1 MRIVIV
7 SGIYPPDIGGPATH
21 ASDLRGELARR
32 GHEVTV
38 LTLWDGEG
46 TDHGSDVVRF
56 PRAWPWPLRLAAVS
70 GWLVRNATRYDVVY
84 ATGLQPAAVAGARLA
99 GRPVVVK
106 VVGDLA
112 WERGRRLGLTRAGF
126 DAFQDGR
133 DRFDPRVRAMRC
145 LQNLSLRGANEITA
159 PSETLRRTIEGWL
172 EGPTPVEIIA
182 NGVRT
187 PPRRSRRAAA
197 APFVYVGRLVPHK
210 RVDRIVEAVASVDG
224 ARLEILGDGPEEDRL
239 ADLVGALEVE
249 DRVTLRGATDHDEV
263 MRVVSRAAALVLAS
277 DYEGLPHVV
286 LEALACGTPVVSPPV
301 GGVREVVTD
310 GGSGLLLPDASVRSL
325 AAGIRRLV
333 DDPELA
339 AKLRT
344 GARETG
350 KTWRIGATTDGVEV
364 LLRRAA
370 AGRPQAVFVG
380 KVRVAPAPSDLDAKL
395 RVMTRHADIRLVGVG
410 RPGVRSIG
418 VTRTYAFPTVRPKLL
433 ESVLFYA
440 FAPAVGV
447 GLAAGRRRSAVV
459 CQSPYEAVV
468 ATSLARALPR
478 GARPRIVVE
487 VHGDWRSASRLY
499 GGGGRERLSSIADR
513 LAGAA
518 LRRADRVRV
527 IGPFTAELAREAG
540 YTGPMDRFPTF
551 SEYDLFLGEPSTEP
565 RDRSSV
571 LFVGALERVKGVDVL
586 LDAWNVVQERV
597 PSARLALVG
606 EGSMSADVRA
616 RAAQQTGVDVVRA
629 VPRERL
635 RELIDDAALLV
646 VPSRSEGM
654 GRIVLEASARSR
666 PVVASRVG
674 GIPELIE
681 DGRTGLLV
689 APEDADAL
697 ATALIR
703 LLEDPS
709 MAAEMGRHGRE
720 LATGIDPAG
729 GFEAGIERLARW
741 IAES

>member
-1 MRIVIV
+1 MR
-7 SGIYPPDIGGPATH
+7 
-21 ASDLRGELARR
+21 
-32 GHEVTV
+32 
-38 LTLWDGEG
+38 W
-46 TDHGSDVVRF
+46 
-56 PRAWPWPLRLAAVS
+56 
-70 GWLVRNATRYDVVY
+70 
-84 ATGLQPAAVAGARLA
+84 
-99 GRPVVVK
+99 
-106 VVGDLA
+106 
-112 WERGRRLGLTRAGF
+112 
-126 DAFQDGR
+126 
-133 DRFDPRVRAMRC
+133 
-145 LQNLSLRGANEITA
+145 LQNLSLRGASEITA

-172 EGPTPVEIIA
+172 GGPVPVEVIA

-210 RVDRIVEAVASVDG
+210 RVDRIVEAVAAVEG

-249 DRVTLRGATDHDEV
+249 DRVTLHGATDHDEV
-263 MRVVSRAAALVLAS
+263 MRVLSRAAALVLAS

-301 GGVREVVTD
+301 GGVPEVVTD

-325 AAGIRRLV
+325 AAGLRRLV

-339 AKLRT
+339 AKLRA

-350 KTWRIGATTDGVEV
+350 ETWRIGATADGVEA
-364 LLRRAA
+364 LLRRAVG
-370 AGRPQAVFVG
+370 GRPRAVFVG
-380 KVRVAPAPSDLDAKL
+380 KVGVAPVTSDLDAKL
-395 RVMTRHADIRLVGVG
+395 RVMTRHADVRLVGVG

-418 VTRTYAFPTVRPKLL
+418 VTRAYAFPAVRPKLL

-440 FAPAVGV
+440 MAPAVGV
-447 GLAAGRRRSAVV
+447 GLAAGRSRSALI
-459 CQSPYEAVV
+459 CQSPYEAVGAV
-468 ATSLARALPR
+468 ALTRALPR
-478 GARPRIVVE
+478 AARPRVVVE

-499 GGGGRERLSSIADR
+499 GGGGREGLASVADR
-513 LAGAA
+513 LAEWA

-527 IGPFTAELAREAG
+527 IGSFTAELAREVG

-551 SEYDLFLGEPSTEP
+551 SEYDLFLGEPATEP

-586 LDAWNVVQERV
+586 LDAWDVIHERL
-597 PSARLALVG
+597 PAARLAIVG
-606 EGSMSADVRA
+606 AGSLSDEVRG
-616 RAAQQTGVDVVRA
+616 RAERQIGVDVLGA

-635 RELIDDAALLV
+635 RELIDDSALVV

-674 GIPELIE
+674 GIPELVE

-689 APEDADAL
+689 APEDVDAL
-697 ATALIR
+697 AGAVLR

-709 MAAEMGRHGRE
+709 TSAEMGRRGRE
-720 LATGIDPAG
+720 LAASIDPAG

-741 IAES
+741 IAEP

>member
-46 TDHGSDVVRF
+46 TDPGPDVIRF

-70 GWLVRNATRYDVVY
+70 AWLVRNATRYDVVY

-133 DRFDPRVRAMRC
+133 DRLDPRVRAMRW

-210 RVDRIVEAVASVDG
+210 RVDRIVEAVASVEG

-249 DRVTLRGATDHDEV
+249 ARVTLRGATDHDEV
-263 MRVVSRAAALVLAS
+263 MRVLSRAAALVLAS

-286 LEALACGTPVVSPPV
+286 LEALACGTPVISPPV
-301 GGVREVVTD
+301 GGVPEVVTD

-333 DDPELA
+333 DDPEIA
-339 AKLRT
+339 AKLRS

-350 KTWRIGATTDGVEV
+350 ETWRIGVTADGVEA

-370 AGRPQAVFVG
+370 SGRPRAVFVG

-395 RVMTRHADIRLVGVG
+395 RVMTRHADVRLVGVG

-418 VTRTYAFPTVRPKLL
+418 VTRTYAFPTVRPKFL

-440 FAPAVGV
+440 LAPAFGV

-468 ATSLARALPR
+468 ATSLARTLPR
-478 GARPRIVVE
+478 GVRPRIVVE

-499 GGGGRERLSSIADR
+499 GGVGRERLSSIADR

-527 IGPFTAELAREAG
+527 IGSFTAELTREAG

-551 SEYDLFLGEPSTEP
+551 SEYDLFLGEPSIEP

-571 LFVGALERVKGVDVL
+571 LFVGAFERVKGVDVL
-586 LDAWNVVQERV
+586 LDAWDGVHERV

-606 EGSMSADVRA
+606 EGSMSAEVRA
-616 RAAQQTGVDVVRA
+616 RAAQQTGVDVVGA
-629 VPRERL
+629 GPRERL
-635 RELIDDAALLV
+635 RDLIDDAALLV

-681 DGRTGLLV
+681 DGRTGVLV
-689 APEDADAL
+689 TPEDADAL
-697 ATALIR
+697 AAAIIR

-709 MAAEMGRHGRE
+709 TAAEMGRRGRE
-720 LATGIDPAG
+720 LATSIDPAG

-741 IAES
+741 IAEP